1 MNIAYYLPERKVN
14 MEVNMQR
21 KILFVDDEAS
31 LRRTMALGLSQYGYD
46 TEPCENGVCALKKLE
61 SYVKNNVNLDAI
73 VVDIRLPDIDG
84 IKLAKIIKFKYPG
97 IPIIMITGY
106 VDHYNRE
113 EIQGLKVSAFLEK
126 PFTPDELSQQFAEIM
141 EREQEQEAPAA
152 REEKLEAK
160 SESAYMLIRMEDD
173 ADFFETHKTLYYMD
187 NVLYCDA
194 TKGDY
199 DIFLLAQADSME
211 NLKEMKEKIELVQGI
226 KSVDFL
232 EVSRPMLDESTAAI
246 IHTAEDVFS
255 DDSTEANKKRDLDQ
269 RVCSY
274 LLMDVEREKMDEI
287 YPTLRLDENV
297 IFCDYASGKYN
308 LVLFVTGCYFD
319 EIDRFIQEK
328 IVNMDGV
335 LKVKEYPV
343 INLFEM

>member
-1 MNIAYYLPERKVN
+1 
-14 MEVNMQR
+14 MEVNMTK

-61 SYVKNNVNLDAI
+61 SYVKNNVNLDAV

-84 IKLAKIIKFKYPG
+84 IKLTKIIKFKYPG
-97 IPIIMITGY
+97 IPIILITGY
-106 VDHYNRE
+106 ADYYNRE
-113 EIQGLKVSAFLEK
+113 EIRDLKISAFLEK
-126 PFTPDELSQQFAEIM
+126 PFTPDELSDQFAEILS
-141 EREQEQEAPAA
+141 REQAAAAPAVSA
-152 REEKLEAK
+152 EKREAQ
-160 SESAYMLIRMEDD
+160 SESAYMLIRINDD
-173 ADFFETHKTLYYMD
+173 ADFFEIHKTLYYMD

-199 DIFLLAQADSME
+199 DLFLLAQAGSME
-211 NLKEMKEKIELVQGI
+211 SLKEMGEKIKSVPGI

-232 EVSRPMLDESTAAI
+232 EVSQPMLDESTATI
-246 IHTAEDVFS
+246 IHTAEDVFLE
-255 DDSTEANKKRDLDQ
+255 DAAEPNKKRNLDQ

-274 LLMDVEREKMDEI
+274 LLMDVEREKLDEI

-297 IFCDYASGKYN
+297 IFCDYTTGKYN
-308 LVLFVTGCYFD
+308 LVLFVTGCYFN
-319 EIDRFIQEK
+319 EIDQFIQEK

-343 INLFEM
+343 ISIYEM

>member
-1 MNIAYYLPERKVN
+1 MP
-14 MEVNMQR
+14 R

-46 TEPCENGVCALKKLE
+46 TEPCENGICALKKLE

-97 IPIIMITGY
+97 IPIILITGY
-106 VDHYNRE
+106 ADHYNRE
-113 EIQGLKVSAFLEK
+113 EIRDLKIRAFLEK
-126 PFTPDELSQQFAEIM
+126 PFTPDELNHQFSEIM
-141 EREQEQEAPAA
+141 ESRQEEAPAA
-152 REEKLEAK
+152 VEEKVDAK
-160 SESAYMLIRMEDD
+160 SESAFMLIRIEDD
-173 ADFFETHKTLYYMD
+173 ADFFEVHKTLYYME

-211 NLKEMKEKIELVQGI
+211 NLKEMKEKIESVRGI

-246 IHTAEDVFS
+246 IHTAEDVFL
-255 DDSTEANKKRDLDQ
+255 DDASEPNKKRNLDQ

-274 LLMDVEREKMDEI
+274 VLMDVEREKLDEI

-297 IFCDYASGKYN
+297 IFCDYTTGKYN
-308 LVLFVTGCYFD
+308 LVLFVTACYFN

-343 INLFEM
+343 ISLFEM

>member
-1 MNIAYYLPERKVN
+1 MH
-14 MEVNMQR
+14 R

-31 LRRTMALGLSQYGYD
+31 LRRTMALGLSQHGYD
-46 TEPCENGVCALKKLE
+46 TEPCENGMSALKKLE
-61 SYVKNNVNLDAI
+61 SYVKNNVNLDAV

-84 IKLAKIIKFKYPG
+84 IKLVKIIKFKYPG
-97 IPIIMITGY
+97 IPVVLITGY
-106 VDHYNRE
+106 ADRYNRE
-113 EIQGLKVSAFLEK
+113 EIRDLQVSAFLEK
-126 PFTPDELSQQFAEIM
+126 PFTADELSRQFVQILQNRQVEAEP
-141 EREQEQEAPAA
+141 EAV
-152 REEKLEAK
+152 EEKVEMK
-160 SESAYMLIRMEDD
+160 SQSAYMLLRLEDD
-173 ADFFETHKTLYYMD
+173 ADFFETHKSLYYMD

-199 DIFLLAQADSME
+199 DIILLAQADSME
-211 NLKEMKEKIELVQGI
+211 NLKDMSEKIKAANGI

-232 EVSRPMLDESTAAI
+232 ELSTP
-246 IHTAEDVFS
+246 VL
-255 DDSTEANKKRDLDQ
+255 DDSTASIISAAENVLSDADGHKNRSQDQ

-308 LVLFVTGCYFD
+308 LVLFVTGTYFN

-328 IVNMDGV
+328 IVNMNGV

-343 INLFEM
+343 INLYEM

>member
-1 MNIAYYLPERKVN
+1 MH
-14 MEVNMQR
+14 R

-46 TEPCENGVCALKKLE
+46 TEPCENGVNALKKLE
-61 SYVKNNVNLDAI
+61 SFVKNNVNLDAI

-97 IPIIMITGY
+97 IPIILITGY
-106 VDHYNRE
+106 ADHYNRE
-113 EIQGLKVSAFLEK
+113 EIRDLKVRAFLEK
-126 PFTPDELSQQFAEIM
+126 PFTPDELNHQFSEIM
-141 EREQEQEAPAA
+141 ESKQEEAPAA
-152 REEKLEAK
+152 AEEKLDAK
-160 SESAYMLIRMEDD
+160 SESAFMLVRIEDD
-173 ADFFETHKTLYYMD
+173 ADFFEVHKTLYYME
-187 NVLYCDA
+187 NILYCDA

-211 NLKEMKEKIELVQGI
+211 NLKEMKEKIESVRGI

-246 IHTAEDVFS
+246 IHTAEDVFL
-255 DDSTEANKKRDLDQ
+255 DDAAEPNKKRNLEQ

-274 LLMDVEREKMDEI
+274 VLMDVEREKLDEI

-297 IFCDYASGKYN
+297 IFCDYTTGKYN
-308 LVLFVTGCYFD
+308 LVLFVTACYFN

-343 INLFEM
+343 ISLFEM

>member
-1 MNIAYYLPERKVN
+1 
-14 MEVNMQR
+14 MQH

-31 LRRTMALGLSQYGYD
+31 LRRTMAMGLSQNGYD
-46 TEPCENGVCALKKLE
+46 TEPCENGLSALKKLD
-61 SYVKNNVNLDAI
+61 SFVKNNINLDAV

-97 IPIIMITGY
+97 IPIILITGY
-106 VDHYNRE
+106 ADRYNRE
-113 EIQGLKVSAFLEK
+113 EIRDLKVSAFLEK
-126 PFTPDELSQQFAEIM
+126 PFTPDELFQQFLGILANQHE
-141 EREQEQEAPAA
+141 EEPETSV
-152 REEKLEAK
+152 EKLEAK
-160 SESAYMLIRMEDD
+160 SVSAYMLLRMDDD
-173 ADFFETHKTLYYMD
+173 ADFFEVHKTLYFMD

-199 DIFLLAQADSME
+199 DIFLLAQADHLE
-211 NLKEMKEKIELVQGI
+211 NLKEMSEKVKAVPGI

-232 EVSRPMLDESTAAI
+232 EVSRPMLDDTTNTI
-246 IHTAEDVFS
+246 INAAEDAFS
-255 DDSTEANKKRDLDQ
+255 EDAAETGKKRNLDQ
-269 RVCSY
+269 KVCSY
-274 LLMDVEREKMDEI
+274 LLLDVEREKMDEI

-297 IFCDYASGKYN
+297 IFCDYAAGKYN

-319 EIDRFIQEK
+319 EIDRFVQEK